1 MSETETKKWLN
12 RAFYAEKKIKVLDML
27 VMQYR
32 SRAEGLSRAGGAGC
46 GGASYINRTENAILK
61 YADMSEKLDKQKIE
75 LSGISEEISAA
86 IAKLHDDDLETVLIH
101 RYLLFHTIEQTAE
114 LMNYSP
120 ETVKRKQ
127 RKAIQKLT
135 PFDLV

>member
-46 GGASYINRTENAILK
+46 GGAAYINRTENAILK

-101 RYLLFHTIEQTAE
+101 RYLLFHTVEQTAE

>member
-75 LSGISEEISAA
+75 LAAVSEEISET